1 MEDVALWKVRQQIRD
16 VKDLKGDNGGKT
28 LLSIVVPAAK
38 HGGDGQLLRYQ
49 KLLSE
54 NKVVFAKS
62 KHVVSPDE
70 RNVKKG
76 FPPIPL
82 LLQFIFQRQLDLF
95 IKS

>member
-16 VKDLKGDNGGKT
+16 IKDLKGDNGGKT

-62 KHVVSPDE
+62 KYVVSPDE

-76 FPPIPL
+76 NTPIPL
-82 LLQFIFQRQLDLF
+82 LLQFISAKA
-95 IKS
+95 I